1 MVVAANEQNIF
12 FFRATKAP
20 EPEFLSLNVGK
31 DGMLPSFLGCRV
43 TETMC
48 NTEFCCKFT
57 SCAVRTVTFVEG
69 VLTKFLG
76 DLCNY

>member
-12 FFRATKAP
+12 FFRATKAR
-20 EPEFLSLNVGK
+20 EPEFLSLIVGK
-31 DGMLPSFLGCRV
+31 EGMLPSFLGRRV

-48 NTEFCCKFT
+48 NAELCCNFT
-57 SCAVRTVTFVEG
+57 SCTVRTITSVEG
-69 VLTKFLG
+69 VLTKFLC